1 MILSFV
7 KVLKNSQ
14 YWKENKPFNIHRT
27 MNYDDVIAD
36 SVKNGQSMHT
46 WFINMILVVVVW

>member
-1 MILSFV
+1 MILSFDEI
-7 KVLKNSQ
+7 LKNSQ
-14 YWKENKPFNIHRT
+14 YYKENNLFSIHRT

-46 WFINMILVVVVW
+46 WFINMILVGVVW

>member
-14 YWKENKPFNIHRT
+14 YWKENKPFNIHLIVI
-27 MNYDDVIAD
+27 YDDVIAD
-36 SVKNGQSMHT
+36 SVKNGQSMHP

>member
-14 YWKENKPFNIHRT
+14 YWKENKPFNIHLI
-27 MNYDDVIAD
+27 MNYDDMIAD
-36 SVKNGQSMHT
+36 SLKNRQSMHT

>member
-14 YWKENKPFNIHRT
+14 YWKENNPFYIHLIVI
-27 MNYDDVIAD
+27 YDDVIAD

-46 WFINMILVVVVW
+46 WFINMILVGVVW

>member
-1 MILSFV
+1 MILSFDEI
-7 KVLKNSQ
+7 LKNSQ
-14 YWKENKPFNIHRT
+14 YYKENNLFSIHRT

>member
-14 YWKENKPFNIHRT
+14 YWKENKPFNIHLIVI
-27 MNYDDVIAD
+27 YDDVITD

-46 WFINMILVVVVW
+46 WFINMILVGVVW

>member
-14 YWKENKPFNIHRT
+14 YWKENNPFYFHRT
-27 MNYDDVIAD
+27 MNYDDMIAD

-46 WFINMILVVVVW
+46 WFINMILVGVVW

>member
-1 MILSFV
+1 MSLSFV

-14 YWKENKPFNIHRT
+14 YWKENNPFYFHLIVI
-27 MNYDDVIAD
+27 YDDVITD

-46 WFINMILVVVVW
+46 WFINMILVGVVW

>member
-14 YWKENKPFNIHRT
+14 YCKENNLFSIHLIVI
-27 MNYDDVIAD
+27 YDDVIAD

-46 WFINMILVVVVW
+46 WFINMILVGVVW

>member
-14 YWKENKPFNIHRT
+14 YWKENNSFNIHLIVI
-27 MNYDDVIAD
+27 YDDVIAD

-46 WFINMILVVVVW
+46 WFINMILVGVVW

>member
-14 YWKENKPFNIHRT
+14 YWKENNPFYFHRT
-27 MNYDDVIAD
+27 MNYDHVITD
-36 SVKNGQSMHT
+36 SLRNGQSMHT
-46 WFINMILVVVVW
+46 WFINMILVGVVW

>member
-14 YWKENKPFNIHRT
+14 YWKENNPFNIHRT
-27 MNYDDVIAD
+27 MNYDDVITD
-36 SVKNGQSMHT
+36 SLKNGQSMHT
-46 WFINMILVVVVW
+46 WFINMILVGVVY

>member
-14 YWKENKPFNIHRT
+14 YWKENKPFNIHLI

-36 SVKNGQSMHT
+36 SLKNRQSMHT
-46 WFINMILVVVVW
+46 WFINMILVGVV

>member
-14 YWKENKPFNIHRT
+14 YWKENNPFYFHRT

-46 WFINMILVVVVW
+46 WFINMILVGVVW

>member
-14 YWKENKPFNIHRT
+14 YWKENNPFYFHRT
-27 MNYDDVIAD
+27 MIYDDMIAD

>member
-14 YWKENKPFNIHRT
+14 YWKENNLFSIHLIVI
-27 MNYDDVIAD
+27 YDDVIAD

>member
-14 YWKENKPFNIHRT
+14 YWKENKPFNIHLIVI
-27 MNYDDVIAD
+27 YDDVIVD

-46 WFINMILVVVVW
+46 WFINMILVGVVW

>member
-14 YWKENKPFNIHRT
+14 YWKENNPFNIHRT
-27 MNYDDVIAD
+27 MNYDDVFVD

-46 WFINMILVVVVW
+46 WFINMILVGVVW

>member
-14 YWKENKPFNIHRT
+14 YCKENNLFYIHQT
-27 MNYDDVIAD
+27 KNHDDVIAD

-46 WFINMILVVVVW
+46 WFINMILVGVVW

>member
-1 MILSFV
+1 MILSFDEI
-7 KVLKNSQ
+7 LKNSQ
-14 YWKENKPFNIHRT
+14 YCKENNSFYIHRT

-46 WFINMILVVVVW
+46 WFINMILVGVVW

>member
-14 YWKENKPFNIHRT
+14 YWKENKPFNIHLIVI
-27 MNYDDVIAD
+27 YDDVIAD